1 MTDNLTFLSRMAIE
15 IIHIKFVSTHAEFLI
30 KLKIAEW
37 SNVKEITN
45 MSTSEVVVIESTSID
60 SITTTSEV
68 LIFVREH
75 LRCLYYL
82 DILKKFLLL
91 QRKHSK
97 CMYAK
102 CLNFPCFIK
111 KNWLHACTRV
121 DLHKK
126 IELINCHL
134 WWYMKT

>member
-1 MTDNLTFLSRMAIE
+1 
-15 IIHIKFVSTHAEFLI
+15 
-30 KLKIAEW
+30 
-37 SNVKEITN
+37 
-45 MSTSEVVVIESTSID
+45 MSTSEVVVIESISID
-60 SITTTSEV
+60 SITTTAEV
-68 LIFVREH
+68 LIFVRER

-91 QRKHSK
+91 QRKHSN
-97 CMYAK
+97 CEYAK

-111 KNWLHACTRV
+111 KIGCMHAPGLTSI
-121 DLHKK
+121 KN